1 VQTASEAGVEAGTI
15 KLLEL
20 GTATEYELRPTRLVI
35 AGFTGRRRDAVAE
48 HLEELRA
55 LGVAIPDRTPAFY
68 QVDPGLLT
76 TATRIGVA
84 GAFTSGEVEPVIIV
98 HQGRLLLTVG
108 SDHTDRDLE
117 RSSIEQSK
125 QACPKVIG
133 TGCVGMERVKSW
145 DQAELS
151 SSIDGEP
158 EPYQRGRLE
167 SLLGLE
173 ALLEEGRSAGIELR
187 DGDVVFLGTIPTRDG
202 ALRPGKLF
210 RGTLRLVGEPTPLTV
225 EYTVD
230 LIAGHPDAPPREELR

>member
-1 VQTASEAGVEAGTI
+1 VGAGTI

-20 GTATEYELRPTRLVI
+20 GTATEHELRPSRLVI

-55 LGVAIPDRTPAFY
+55 LGVATPERTPAFY
-68 QVDPGLLT
+68 RVDPGLLT
-76 TATRIGVA
+76 TATRIGVE
-84 GAFTSGEVEPVIIV
+84 GTFTSGEVEPVLIV
-98 HQGRLLLTVG
+98 HQGRLLLSVG

-117 RSSIEQSK
+117 RSSIERSK
-125 QACPKVIG
+125 RACPKVIG
-133 TGCVGMERVKSW
+133 TSCVPVERVESW

-151 SSIDGEP
+151 SSIDGET

-167 SLLGLE
+167 SLLGLD
-173 ALLEEGRSAGIELR
+173 ALLEELRSAGIELR

-202 ALRPGKLF
+202 TLRAGKLF
-210 RGTLRLVGEPTPLTV
+210 RGTLRLVGEPAPLTV

-230 LIAGHPDAPPREELR
+230 PIAGHPDAPAGEELR